1 MIKLFYGDDRVS
13 AKNAIDKLLGLDYEI
28 LEGINIAESDL
39 SSIFLGGTLFDV
51 KRKILIKDL
60 SENKTIFERLPD
72 FFVTPHDIILLETKL
87 DKRSAT
93 FKSIKHQIE
102 IKEFKLPQNQNFNL
116 VFDIYKTAKKDG
128 KKAVTMLEQI
138 ESDQDPYMFLGLLTS
153 QAIKDFAMKQGIKE
167 KRVLAELSKTDI
179 LMKTTFSE
187 QPFLPLKSF
196 LLQVSLY

>member
-1 MIKLFYGDDRVS
+1 MIKLFYGEDRIS
-13 AKNAIDKLLGLDYEI
+13 AKNSITKILGSDYEI
-28 LEGINIAESDL
+28 LEGIDIAESDL
-39 SSIFLGGTLFDV
+39 ASIFLGGTLFDT

-60 SENKTIFERLPD
+60 SENKAIFEKLPD
-72 FFVTPHDIILLETKL
+72 FFATPHDIIILETKL
-87 DKRSAT
+87 DKRSVA
-93 FKSIKHQIE
+93 FKALKDQIE

-116 VFDIYKTAKKDG
+116 VFDIYKAAKKDG
-128 KKAVTMLEQI
+128 KKAVSMLEEI

-153 QAIKDFAMKQGIKE
+153 QAIKDFNLKQGTKE
-167 KRVLAELSKTDI
+167 KRALKELSHTDI

>member
-1 MIKLFYGDDRVS
+1 MIKLFYGDDRVG

-28 LEGINIAESDL
+28 LEGANIAESDL
-39 SSIFLGGTLFDV
+39 SSIFLGGTLFDA

-72 FFVTPHDIILLETKL
+72 FFATPHDIILLETKL

-93 FKSIKHQIE
+93 FKSIKDQIE